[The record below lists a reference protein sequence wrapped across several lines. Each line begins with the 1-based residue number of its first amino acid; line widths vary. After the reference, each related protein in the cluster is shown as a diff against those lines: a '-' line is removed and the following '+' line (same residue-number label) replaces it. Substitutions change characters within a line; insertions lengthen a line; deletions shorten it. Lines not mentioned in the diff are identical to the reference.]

1 MNIAQLDFVCRQ
13 STRNAFDEFKRQIEY
28 ALFPFDE
35 DLKTTLQAQMLEQLN
50 QGVVKTIFKEN
61 TIQKCDCRV
70 LMDTLNQYGLLALK
84 VSNNYS
90 KKYLI

>member
-13 STRNAFDEFKRQIEY
+13 STRNAFDEFKRQIEF
-28 ALFPFDE
+28 AMFPFDE
-35 DLKTTLQAQMLEQLN
+35 DLKTTLQRQMLEQLR

-61 TIQKCDCRV
+61 KLGKSDCRV
-70 LMDTLNQYGLLALK
+70 LTDTLNQYGLLALK

-90 KKYLI
+90 KKYL